1 MFSCVFCHYTLPY
14 ECYIFMRLLFHTTV
28 MRLSYKVSIIFSF
41 LFLSNKVISW
51 FIGHVYLCFQ
61 WFTMSYFESYHVYVP
76 SFLCVHCASS
86 WGVCLQLYIV
96 TRHEGFTLIYRLW
109 LLMRGSWGF
118 WRSLLSFIDCD
129 SSWGGHEGSGGVYP
143 RL

>member
-1 MFSCVFCHYTLPY
+1 MFSCVFWHYTLPY

-28 MRLSYKVSIIFSF
+28 MRLSYKVSIIYSF
-41 LFLSNKVISW
+41 LFLLNKVISW

-61 WFTMSYFESYHVYVP
+61 WFTMSYFERYHVYVP
-76 SFLCVHCASS
+76 SFLCVHCA
-86 WGVCLQLYIV
+86 CLQLYIV

-118 WRSLLSFIDCD
+118 WRSLPSLIDCD
-129 SSWGGHEGSGGVYP
+129 SSWEIYP
-143 RL
+143 HL